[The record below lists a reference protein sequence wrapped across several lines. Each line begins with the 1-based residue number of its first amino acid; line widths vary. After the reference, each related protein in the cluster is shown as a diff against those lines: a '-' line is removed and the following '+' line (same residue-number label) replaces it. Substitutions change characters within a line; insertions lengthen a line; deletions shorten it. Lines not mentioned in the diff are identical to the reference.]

1 MNPGS
6 MDVESWLLR
15 ERVGASGYIVNGKH
29 TRLLASG
36 NLRPVEQLR
45 QNFVDRVVRLLPERE
60 RAAVV
65 IALVVGA
72 RHLIT
77 AEQWQRYADT
87 GTSHLMAIS
96 GLHIGLAAAGTYAL
110 ASMLLGLAGG
120 QSNHHR
126 SAVLFALLV
135 ALLYATI
142 SGFAIPARRAT
153 SMLLLLGLVTL
164 SRRELRAMTVLAI
177 AAAMLALLDPLS
189 TMAPGYKLSFAAVA
203 ILIWYA
209 SRRRHELS
217 IASARPAYMLAEL
230 VSMQI
235 ALFAG
240 LMPLT
245 VLIFDRVALLAP
257 LINLL
262 AVPLFSFVTVPA
274 ALLGLLLDGPLQGAG
289 DWLLRASA
297 LSISWLER
305 PIAYWSAAS
314 AAPVAK
320 PAGVAWLYL
329 LLPACWVLLP
339 PGWPGRYVAWAG
351 CMALVAWRPPA
362 PAESCVAVAML
373 DVGQGLAAV
382 VRTHRHTL
390 LYDVGP
396 MWRSGAS
403 AGERVVLPFLRS
415 VGITRIDRAIISHA
429 DLDHAGGLQAV
440 LGSIPTKEVQSGDA
454 LPWIQEPVTRC
465 QAGKS
470 WQWDEVRFSY
480 LHPLADSELL
490 RNDASC
496 VLLIEAGAR
505 RLLLTGDIESAVETA
520 LVQSRILPTVDIVSV
535 PHHGSRTSS
544 IAPFTQSLQPGF
556 ALVSAAHANQ
566 WGFPKD
572 DVVAR
577 WQRVGARVLNTAT
590 SGAISVTL
598 CAGQAEIELDE
609 QRKVGRH
616 LWHEDT

>member
-1 MNPGS
+1 
-6 MDVESWLLR
+6 
-15 ERVGASGYIVNGKH
+15 
-29 TRLLASG
+29 
-36 NLRPVEQLR
+36 
-45 QNFVDRVVRLLPERE
+45 
-60 RAAVV
+60 
-65 IALVVGA
+65 
-72 RHLIT
+72 
-77 AEQWQRYADT
+77 
-87 GTSHLMAIS
+87 
-96 GLHIGLAAAGTYAL
+96 
-110 ASMLLGLAGG
+110 
-120 QSNHHR
+120 
-126 SAVLFALLV
+126 
-135 ALLYATI
+135 
-142 SGFAIPARRAT
+142 
-153 SMLLLLGLVTL
+153 
-164 SRRELRAMTVLAI
+164 
-177 AAAMLALLDPLS
+177 
-189 TMAPGYKLSFAAVA
+189 
-203 ILIWYA
+203 
-209 SRRRHELS
+209 
-217 IASARPAYMLAEL
+217 
-230 VSMQI
+230 
-235 ALFAG
+235 
-240 LMPLT
+240 
-245 VLIFDRVALLAP
+245 
-257 LINLL
+257 
-262 AVPLFSFVTVPA
+262 
-274 ALLGLLLDGPLQGAG
+274 
-289 DWLLRASA
+289 
-297 LSISWLER
+297 
-305 PIAYWSAAS
+305 
-314 AAPVAK
+314 
-320 PAGVAWLYL
+320 
-329 LLPACWVLLP
+329 
-339 PGWPGRYVAWAG
+339 
-351 CMALVAWRPPA
+351 
-362 PAESCVAVAML
+362 
-373 DVGQGLAAV
+373 
-382 VRTHRHTL
+382 
-390 LYDVGP
+390 

-440 LGSIPTKEVQSGDA
+440 LGSIPTGEVQSGDA

-480 LHPLADSELL
+480 LHPSADSELL

-609 QRKVGRH
+609 QRKVGRR